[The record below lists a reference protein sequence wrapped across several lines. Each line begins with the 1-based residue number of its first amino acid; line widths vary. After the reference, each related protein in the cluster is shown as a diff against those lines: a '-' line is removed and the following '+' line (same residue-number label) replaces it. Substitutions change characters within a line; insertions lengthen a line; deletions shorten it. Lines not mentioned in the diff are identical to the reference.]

1 MEELLGRHIISLF
14 LVFLFAVRLGSQR
27 SARDRELRYFWLTVV
42 SCFLL
47 IIEDQ
52 AESWTA
58 EDPGLITLRILL
70 SVAGYV
76 LRSTA
81 TIGLV
86 LVVCRPEER
95 TRALWIP
102 VVINALVCS
111 TAFFTDI
118 AFGYDADYR
127 FYRGPLGY
135 VAFIVPIFYLIL
147 ILWMT
152 FRRYADSRKKAEIVI
167 LVSCAVLCL
176 ASALLDSRNGGVRLH
191 EAIMISSIF
200 FYVFLRSYD
209 LRRDSLT
216 LLLNRQSLYDDCKA
230 LGKSICAAASMDMN
244 GLKSINNMQGHSA
257 GDAALKKIGECITAG
272 SDQDA
277 RSYRIGGDE
286 FVILYFRR
294 DEDTFRAMLERIR
307 ESVKAAGYSIAY
319 GYAMREDGDDPER
332 VIRRSDQKMFEHKAR
347 YYNDIRHDRRRRR
360 AREENSHSAETW
372 KATEDLPQP
381 VAVYR
386 FADHKMETLA
396 VSDGFCRLFGFPDR
410 ASAKYIL
417 DNETVRD
424 IHTADQERVSGALL
438 RFSDGKEDLDI
449 VYRTRSGIDSDY
461 RVIHARGSHLHTET
475 GERIAHVWYMDE
487 GVYVEGEEDTGTEL
501 NRALNQ
507 ALHEESILN
516 ATHYDGLT
524 GLPNLAWFFK
534 LYEAGKARML
544 SEGKQ
549 CCLLY
554 LDLNGMKY
562 FNHRNGFAEG
572 DKLLKAFAEQ
582 LTFIFGKEHSCHV
595 AADHFAACS
604 PEAETEEKIRRLF
617 EETRRM
623 NGGRTLP
630 VRAGVYST
638 SIENVAAAAAYDRAK
653 MACDTIRKSD
663 TSAFIHYREEMREA
677 MKRQQYIV
685 ANIDLAIEEK
695 WVQVYYQPIVSAETE
710 TKSDEEAL
718 ARWIDPTEGFLSP
731 AFFIPFLENAGLIY
745 KLDLCILEQVLEKI
759 RGLQEAGREAVPHS
773 INLSRSDFDA
783 CDIVEEIRK
792 RVDAAGVDHQLITIE
807 ITESVIGRDFEFMKE
822 RVCRFR
828 ELGFKVWMDDFG
840 SGYSSLDVLRDF
852 QFDLIKFDMSFMRK
866 LDEGENGKI
875 ILTALM
881 KMANE
886 LKLDTV
892 CEGVETEEQVRFL
905 QKIGCS
911 KLQGFFF
918 GKPAP
923 FNMKQDKTEENENVQ
938 H

>member
-27 SARDRELRYFWLTVV
+27 STRDRELRYFWLTVV

-58 EDPGLITLRILL
+58 EDPGLIFWRILL

-86 LVVCRPEER
+86 LVVCKPHKR
-95 TRALWIP
+95 TCALWIP

-118 AFGYDADYR
+118 AFGYDADYN

-135 VAFIVPIFYLIL
+135 VAFVVPVFYLVL

-152 FRRYADSRKKAEIVI
+152 FRRYADSRKKSESLI
-167 LVSCAVLCL
+167 LISCAVLCL
-176 ASALLDSRNGGVRLH
+176 ASALLDARNGGVRLH

-200 FYVFLRSYD
+200 FYLFLRSYD

-216 LLLNRQSLYDDCKA
+216 LLLNRQSLYDDCVSI
-230 LGKSICAAASMDMN
+230 GKSVCAAASLDMN
-244 GLKSINNMQGHSA
+244 GLKIINNTQGHSA
-257 GDAALKKIGECITAG
+257 GDAALKKISECITAE
-272 SDQDA
+272 SDQNA
-277 RSYRIGGDE
+277 RCYRIGGDE

-294 DEDTFRAMLERIR
+294 DEEALRTMLSRIR
-307 ESVKAAGYSIAY
+307 EKVKAAGFSLSS
-319 GYAMREDGDDPER
+319 GYAMGEDGDDPETI
-332 VIRRSDQKMFEHKAR
+332 IRRSDQKMFEDKAR
-347 YYNDIRHDRRRRR
+347 YYNDIRHDRRRRSTGD
-360 AREENSHSAETW
+360 ENRSASGKW
-372 KATEDLPQP
+372 KTTEDLPQP
-381 VAVYR
+381 MAVYR
-386 FADHKMETLA
+386 FANHKMETLA

-410 ASAKYIL
+410 ASAIYL
-417 DNETVRD
+417 MDNETVRD

-449 VYRTRSGIDSDY
+449 VYRTRSGMDADY
-461 RVIHARGSHLHTET
+461 RVIHARGVHLHTEN

-487 GVYVEGEEDTGTEL
+487 GVYVEGEEETGTEL

-549 CCLLY
+549 CCLVY

-582 LTFIFGKEHSCHV
+582 LISIFGKEHSCHV
-595 AADHFAACS
+595 AADRFAACS
-604 PEAETEEKIRRLF
+604 AEADTDDRIRRLF
-617 EETRRM
+617 DEARRM
-623 NGGRTLP
+623 NGGKTLP
-630 VRAGVYST
+630 VRAGIYST

-653 MACDTIRKSD
+653 MACDSIRKSD
-663 TSAFIHYREEMREA
+663 TSSFVHYREEMREA

-685 ANIDLAIEEK
+685 ANIDRAIEEK
-695 WVQVYYQPIVSAETE
+695 WVQAYYQPIVSAETE
-710 TKSDEEAL
+710 TKCDEEAL

-745 KLDLCILEQVLEKI
+745 KLDLCILEQALEKI
-759 RGLQEAGREAVPHS
+759 RGLQEAGLEAVPHS

-783 CDIVEEIRK
+783 CDIVEEIRQ
-792 RVDAAGVDHQLITIE
+792 RVDAAGVSRELITVE
-807 ITESVIGRDFEFMKE
+807 ITESIIGRDFEFMKE
-822 RVCRFR
+822 QVRRFR
-828 ELGFKVWMDDFG
+828 DYGFKVWMDDFG

-905 QKIGCS
+905 QGIGCS
-911 KLQGFFF
+911 KIQGFFF

-923 FNMKQDKTEENENVQ
+923 FSMQQDQPEETENV
-938 H
+938 HN